1 MPYRGIYIREF
12 NPGELTD
19 WLTVSTSS
27 GAATLNRRKNQAS
40 SERQISQSQDDER
53 IEVKPGLQSQS
64 V

>member
-1 MPYRGIYIREF
+1 MKEL

-19 WLTVSTSS
+19 WLTVDTSS
-27 GAATLNRRKNQAS
+27 RVATKDRRKDQTS
-40 SERQISQSQDDER
+40 SERQVSQSQDGER